1 VIANEGDYDVMYE
14 DGEVDESLLPHCI
27 RRWVPYEIGETV
39 EFRSSEEE
47 EFYRGRII
55 LVHEGDEEK
64 YDIEAEDGDVLTEYT
79 PVDLRRFIEVLNTFK
94 IGAIV
99 MAEFQGN
106 EEWFPGKIVSVHG
119 DGTYAVLYKDGD
131 YEEQVHADLIKPVRV
146 S

>member
-1 VIANEGDYDVMYE
+1 MYG
-14 DGEVDESLLPHCI
+14 DGEVDESLLSHCI
-27 RRWVPYEIGETV
+27 RRWVPYEVGETV
-39 EFRSSEEE
+39 EFQPSEE

-64 YDIEAEDGDVLTEYT
+64 YDIEAENGDILTEYT
-79 PVDLRRFIEVLNTFK
+79 PVDLRRFAEVLNTFK
-94 IGAIV
+94 NGAIV

-119 DGTYAVLYKDGD
+119 DGTYAVLYNDGD
-131 YEEQVHADLIKPVRV
+131 YEKHVHANLIEPARA